1 MSFISHSPS
10 RTILH
15 GCDLFSSRLPVSS
28 TCSRSFTLVL
38 LYVSALK
45 KLKRGKEKKKYFG
58 KNSRRVR
65 TRGREDAIYLIYRSI
80 NIPNLYRRHNSFVLP
95 LFVFLFLSVSLSPT
109 LCLPLR
115 PSTSSPLSRSLLH
128 PSSRI
133 YHSLLFLFVGLVPF
147 PFRVSR

>member
-15 GCDLFSSRLPVSS
+15 VCDLFFVSSSRLFQLLS
-28 TCSRSFTLVL
+28 LVHARF
-38 LYVSALK
+38 ALCWRIK

-109 LCLPLR
+109 LCLPLS